1 MFLLNPSR
9 YHRKHNDPQSEALAR
24 KTIEFFEKKGLEKI
38 KEEEGRE
45 GWYQDFLDFNQK
57 EGLFSTHLTPS
68 GYGRSDAR
76 WDMWRISH
84 INEILG
90 FYGMAY
96 WYAWQVSILGL
107 GPVWM
112 SRNEELKKRVAG
124 WLADGGLFGF
134 GLSEKAHGADIY
146 STDMILDPLP
156 GGKWS
161 ASGSKYYIG
170 NGNVA
175 ALLSTFG
182 KFKDSGEYVFFGVKT
197 DHAAY
202 HLAKKIRTSGARS
215 AYVAAYDLN
224 RYPVTE
230 ADILSKGQEAW
241 DSALNTVNVGKFQL
255 GFCSIGISTHAFY
268 EALDHASGRTLY
280 GMKVTDFPHV
290 RRTFVEAYARLVA
303 MKLYGLRATDYLRS
317 ASENDRRYL
326 MFNPIMKM
334 KVTSQGEKV
343 VGLLHEIIAAKGFEQ
358 DTYFET
364 AIRDIGALPKLE
376 GTTHVNM
383 ALVIKF
389 TKNYFF
395 GKGSLPEIPRR
406 DDVAD
411 DTYLFRQK
419 AGGLQ
424 DVQFGDY
431 RKAFEGWSQIRNLS
445 LFQTQ
450 IEALRKMLM
459 QAPPTKEQAGNV
471 DFMLASGELLTLVA
485 YSQLVLESAKLE
497 RRSPQSGA
505 SSSNTAVDDA
515 VLEQIFAFVV
525 RDFAG
530 YALAIRQ
537 LYDVT
542 PDQGRI
548 LDEMISVRPV
558 QDSTS
563 LAGVWD
569 RHVSSLRGVY
579 PTGLGQS

>member
-1 MFLLNPSR
+1 
-9 YHRKHNDPQSEALAR
+9 
-24 KTIEFFEKKGLEKI
+24 
-38 KEEEGRE
+38 
-45 GWYQDFLDFNQK
+45 
-57 EGLFSTHLTPS
+57 
-68 GYGRSDAR
+68 
-76 WDMWRISH
+76 
-84 INEILG
+84 
-90 FYGMAY
+90 
-96 WYAWQVSILGL
+96 
-107 GPVWM
+107 
-112 SRNEELKKRVAG
+112 
-124 WLADGGLFGF
+124 
-134 GLSEKAHGADIY
+134 
-146 STDMILDPLP
+146 
-156 GGKWS
+156 
-161 ASGSKYYIG
+161 
-170 NGNVA
+170 
-175 ALLSTFG
+175 
-182 KFKDSGEYVFFGVKT
+182 
-197 DHAAY
+197 
-202 HLAKKIRTSGARS
+202 
-215 AYVAAYDLN
+215 
-224 RYPVTE
+224 
-230 ADILSKGQEAW
+230 
-241 DSALNTVNVGKFQL
+241 
-255 GFCSIGISTHAFY
+255 
-268 EALDHASGRTLY
+268 
-280 GMKVTDFPHV
+280 
-290 RRTFVEAYARLVA
+290 
-303 MKLYGLRATDYLRS
+303 
-317 ASENDRRYL
+317 RRYL